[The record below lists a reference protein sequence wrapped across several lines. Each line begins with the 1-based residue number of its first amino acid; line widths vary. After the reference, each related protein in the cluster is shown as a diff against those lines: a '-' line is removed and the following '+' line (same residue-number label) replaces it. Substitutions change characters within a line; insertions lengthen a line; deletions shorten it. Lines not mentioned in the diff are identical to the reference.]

1 MPCKIVHLE
10 SVPNGF
16 DPGWII
22 FNTQVDIMIIHK
34 VVNALDLEPL
44 RRFGYYSKLTFNVQD
59 DHSCCAKHPVDYKTK
74 VAF

>member
-1 MPCKIVHLE
+1 MDVDALQDIGLLTFE

-44 RRFGYYSKLTFNVQD
+44 RRFGYSKLFQRIINSAEQP
-59 DHSCCAKHPVDYKTK
+59 A
-74 VAF
+74 